1 MKKIIEFFEK
11 IKSNK
16 RLMYMFCTTI
26 LVLFCLVLNI
36 AFSAFSQST
45 INAAA
50 NIKVKNMEFA
60 MTINGTAG
68 TVITG
73 TANDITKSNIV
84 LTSLNSRDA
93 KYELYYHI
101 CSDSNCT
108 EYITKPDGLTIEYSS
123 RTTDPITE
131 TITSNGTKSI
141 RLVVTNT
148 TSTTYY
154 IKLDVNAG
162 YSYNTLALQN
172 LITSEY
178 DEDDVTIAAYI
189 DGTLSTTFPTTSS
202 YTGTVTCTVNKTAAN
217 ATGTASWNGSKW
229 VVNITGADTG
239 ETRCNVAF
247 VTSLDTSGANAPLLA
262 DNMIPVYY
270 DNTNDVWK
278 KADSAN
284 ANSSYKWYD
293 YTNQTWANAVTVT
306 SSTRSTYNSAA
317 VGTQIPM
324 SDILGMWVW
333 IPRYEYM
340 TTNLGTQYAGGTQ
353 ALPGGI
359 SIKFISGTSTTNDTN
374 YLIHPAFRNG
384 TIYKY
389 SADYDLGGWDKELTG
404 FWMGKFETGYA
415 TNFTATHN
423 AETSNILVKPDVY
436 SMRYQT
442 LSNQYTTAANIQS
455 DHGIGS
461 TVETHMSKNDE
472 WGAVAYLSQSTYGK
486 YGNTSYTGANKEIY
500 VNNAF
505 YSSTYNYYT
514 TGRSNGTY
522 GGGSG
527 SGYSQYGTYE
537 YNNCPASGYTHTAC
551 METVRN
557 TNNTKGTGASTTGN
571 IYGVYDMSGGAYEYV
586 MANLSGTIGSSGFSS
601 MPVQKYWNKYTSTTL
616 ASACNGSQCYG
627 QAITETGTGANSG
640 NYQWYNDYM
649 YFVTSSSPWALRGN
663 YANYASHTYAG
674 VFDFNYFTGG
684 ANYFIGFR
692 ASIS

>member
-1 MKKIIEFFEK
+1 MKELLKKQVLMSVASFVFIAIIVVGSSYALFDLTS
-11 IKSNK
+11 SNPTDQN
-16 RLMYMFCTTI
+16 LATGD
-26 LVLFCLVLNI
+26 LNI
-36 AFSAFSQST
+36 AYTGSST
-45 INAAA
+45 ISITSIEPMTDAVAATQSD
-50 NIKVKNMEFA
+50 NIYTFTVSN
-60 MTINGTAG
+60 TG
-68 TVITG
+68 TVAYKYTISLIDNPDYLSGGASYSASMTLLNHNYIRYNLG
-73 TANDITKSNIV
+73 GSN
-84 LTSLNSRDA
+84 LTLGEQPNN
-93 KYELYYHI
+93 I
-101 CSDSNCT
+101 
-108 EYITKPDGLTIEYSS
+108 I
-123 RTTDPITE
+123 
-131 TITSNGTKSI
+131 
-141 RLVVTNT
+141 
-148 TSTTYY
+148 
-154 IKLDVNAG
+154 
-162 YSYNTLALQN
+162 
-172 LITSEY
+172 
-178 DEDDVTIAAYI
+178 
-189 DGTLSTTFPTTSS
+189 
-202 YTGTVTCTVNKTAAN
+202 YTGTINPGKSKTF
-217 ATGTASWNGSKW
+217 TLRVW
-229 VVNITGADTG
+229 VADADTYNLPNEALG
-239 ETRCNVAF
+239 SEVHLSIKVDGKATATHEF
-247 VTSLDTSGANAPLLA
+247 LTDTSGANAPLLA

-384 TIYKY
+384 TVYKY
-389 SADYDLGGWDKELTG
+389 SANYDLGGWDKELTG

-442 LSNQYTTAANIQS
+442 VSNEYTTAANIQS

-461 TVETHMSKNDE
+461 TIETHMSKNDE

-500 VNNAF
+500 VNNAY
-505 YSSTYNYYT
+505 YSTGGYFFT

-537 YNNCPASGYTHTAC
+537 YNNCPASSYTHTAC
-551 METVRN
+551 TETVRN

-649 YFVTSSSPWALRGN
+649 YFVTSSNPWALRGHD
-663 YANYASHTYAG
+663 ANYASNTRAG
-674 VFDFNYFTGG
+674 VFSFYGLVTGG
-684 ANYFIGFR
+684 ADNSYGFR